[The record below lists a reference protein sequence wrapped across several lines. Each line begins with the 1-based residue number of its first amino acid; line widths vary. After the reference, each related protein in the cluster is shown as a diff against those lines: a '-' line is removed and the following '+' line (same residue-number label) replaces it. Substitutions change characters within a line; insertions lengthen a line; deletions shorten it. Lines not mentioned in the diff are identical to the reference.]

1 MELQENDSKIFIM
14 IVSII
19 TTLLVLTIYERYVLD
34 ITSNKKTKINVLYF
48 NRVLNTIH
56 NAKII
61 LITSFCTL
69 FMILINPISLLRI
82 FNPYIFDIIG
92 NSGQFSGIIKFMKI
106 NNTCKDKGKSQNYN
120 YEYFTKDYIDVKNN
134 DVEKLSKTINEVVF
148 SKSYENIL
156 KRIKKDF
163 NFDFNIDE
171 LFNLFNS
178 IYMDNKLYKLDTTHI
193 DKIFENIPLKNNIF
207 MNLKYI
213 LKKN

>member
-106 NNTCKDKGKSQNYN
+106 NDTCKNEGKSQNYN
-120 YEYFTKDYIDVKNN
+120 YKYFTEDYIDVKNN

-148 SKSYENIL
+148 SKSYENVL
-156 KRIKKDF
+156 KRIQKDF
-163 NFDFNIDE
+163 NYD
-171 LFNLFNS
+171 
-178 IYMDNKLYKLDTTHI
+178 
-193 DKIFENIPLKNNIF
+193 
-207 MNLKYI
+207 
-213 LKKN
+213 